1 MDLNVTCKT
10 VKFLGKIKEEISD
23 QYDIGLVKILQVT
36 AKVQFKKKINLILS
50 QIKSCSEKDP
60 VKEDEKTGQRR
71 PC

>member
-36 AKVQFKKKINLILS
+36 AKVQFKKK
-50 QIKSCSEKDP
+50 
-60 VKEDEKTGQRR
+60 
-71 PC
+71 